1 MAITNMKKQSGVE
14 RMTEKAN
21 YYLDITGEV
30 CPMTFVR
37 TKLLVE
43 RMVAGETL
51 EVRLKGA
58 EPLANVPKSVA
69 ELGHDIISLTPE
81 EAGTGSGIHRL
92 LIRKA
97 N

>member
-1 MAITNMKKQSGVE
+1 
-14 RMTEKAN
+14 MTENAN
-21 YYLDITGEV
+21 YYLDITADV

-43 RMVAGETL
+43 RMRPGETL

-58 EPLANVPKSVA
+58 EPLANVPRSVA
-69 ELGHDIISLTPE
+69 ELGHEILGLTAE
-81 EAGTGSGIHRL
+81 DDENAGAAYRL

-97 N
+97 E

>member
-1 MAITNMKKQSGVE
+1 
-14 RMTEKAN
+14 MTEKAN
-21 YYLDITGEV
+21 YYLDITADV

-43 RMVAGETL
+43 RMASGETL

-69 ELGHDIISLTPE
+69 ELGHFIIALTPE
-81 EAGTGSGIHRL
+81 DDESTGAPHRL

-97 N
+97 

>member
-1 MAITNMKKQSGVE
+1 
-14 RMTEKAN
+14 MTDKPN

-43 RMVAGETL
+43 RMPPGEVA

-58 EPLANVPKSVA
+58 EPLTNVPRSLA
-69 ELGHDIISLTPE
+69 ELGHQILSLVAEPGE
-81 EAGTGSGIHRL
+81 GGEGVHRMVL
-92 LIRKA
+92 RKK
-97 N
+97 

>member
-1 MAITNMKKQSGVE
+1 
-14 RMTEKAN
+14 MTEKAN
-21 YYLDITGEV
+21 YYLDITADV

-43 RMVAGETL
+43 RMAPGETL

-58 EPLANVPKSVA
+58 EPLANVPRSVA
-69 ELGHDIISLTPE
+69 ELGHQIEGPVAEDD
-81 EAGTGSGIHRL
+81 GDSGGAYRM

-97 N
+97 L

>member
-1 MAITNMKKQSGVE
+1 
-14 RMTEKAN
+14 MTEKAN

-43 RMVAGETL
+43 RMAPGETL

-58 EPLANVPKSVA
+58 EPLANVPKSVT
-69 ELGHDIISLTPE
+69 ELGHFIVSLNPE
-81 EAGTGSGIHRL
+81 DGGSPAGVHRL
-92 LIRKA
+92 VIRK
-97 N
+97 NQ

>member
-1 MAITNMKKQSGVE
+1 
-14 RMTEKAN
+14 MTENAN
-21 YYLDITGEV
+21 YYLDITSDV

-43 RMVAGETL
+43 RMAPGETL
-51 EVRLKGA
+51 EVRLQGA

-69 ELGHDIISLTPE
+69 ELGHFIESLTAE
-81 EAGTGSGIHRL
+81 DDQNTGGPYRL

-97 N
+97 G